1 MLKTFSNPQPQRGN
15 ARVDPQTTQRERPRP
30 GHAHALG
37 GGLAVLIGLGLSSP
51 AAAQETG
58 VAWNVAASFDYVI
71 LAVLIGLAGLECAAF
86 LLFAH
91 DKGAARE
98 HRRRIPER
106 TLLWAAL
113 WGGVGAWLACRTLRH
128 KTRKEPFRT
137 SLWVIVG
144 VQIAALA
151 FVAYRLSR

>member
-1 MLKTFSNPQPQRGN
+1 M
-15 ARVDPQTTQRERPRP
+15 
-30 GHAHALG
+30 
-37 GGLAVLIGLGLSSP
+37 LIGLGLSSP

-113 WGGVGAWLACRTLRH
+113 WGGVGAWLACQTLRH

-137 SLWVIVG
+137 LLGAAVLVHLLAVG
-144 VQIAALA
+144 AGVWWM
-151 FVAYRLSR
+151 SG